1 MNGRE
6 TSARTAVNPAGVKCA
21 MHCFTNMMASTK
33 HTCAATRNLAALID
47 RSTSFLTRL
56 RVSAISSG
64 NSLESASIQSLFGMR
79 LLSPL
84 LRDLRREGP
93 LGASG
98 PPAAPLPDL
107 ALVETSRPD
116 LALMSNS
123 ATSPFR
129 RLLRNVGC
137 PPVRGAHRGDVDAVG
152 WTRARSQHRHDAAEG
167 GDRLT
172 RALISPARPPPIVCV
187 GHSER
192 IFSEMTSRM
201 TNAIAPTEGPQR
213 PARWLGDVD
222 DGADVGG
229 RERRARILGTPG
241 VRTSPRGRRQAH
253 GLIVDVPLGTPGAG
267 EKRVGDDDESP
278 AAAWREHWGR
288 SLVGRRRWS
297 IRRGVRSIWRCTFE
311 RRTRRIEPFNG
322 RPHSHLPPA
331 RGRDGL

>member
-21 MHCFTNMMASTK
+21 MHCFTRMMASTK

-98 PPAAPLPDL
+98 PFAAPFPDL
-107 ALVETSRPD
+107 AFVETSRPD

-129 RLLRNVGC
+129 RLLRNVVVGC

-152 WTRARSQHRHDAAEG
+152 WTRARSRHRHDAAEG

-172 RALISPARPPPIVCV
+172 RALISPARAPPRSCV
-187 GHSER
+187 WD
-192 IFSEMTSRM
+192 T
-201 TNAIAPTEGPQR
+201 Q
-213 PARWLGDVD
+213 
-222 DGADVGG
+222 
-229 RERRARILGTPG
+229 
-241 VRTSPRGRRQAH
+241 TSPR
-253 GLIVDVPLGTPGAG
+253 
-267 EKRVGDDDESP
+267 
-278 AAAWREHWGR
+278 
-288 SLVGRRRWS
+288 
-297 IRRGVRSIWRCTFE
+297 
-311 RRTRRIEPFNG
+311 
-322 RPHSHLPPA
+322 
-331 RGRDGL
+331 